1 VRQQFESMQS
11 QMKEFGS
18 LAQGAMQN
26 ATKQPTPKK

>member
-1 VRQQFESMQS
+1 
-11 QMKEFGS
+11 MKEFGS